1 MHMETTNF
9 NDQTNMNDKEM
20 NDDVMNVASE
30 TEPVFQAQ
38 LEEEIVE
45 EIPAGEP
52 EDISD
57 VIMQYP
63 VIDYTSLSREELI
76 EKFKQLL
83 GQGNITDKKN
93 EFEQI
98 RTHFYRKM
106 KQEIDEKKK
115 QLLKEGNEVAIE
127 NEPDKLEPV
136 FKELYEAYKEKRS
149 EIIAE
154 IEKQKQENYKKKLEI
169 IEKINELTTRP
180 ESLKTTMDEFRDLNE
195 QWKSIGVVPQHLVK
209 DLYNKYNLARDNFYN
224 WLNLNKEARDYDL
237 KKNLEAKIELC
248 EKAEQLILEQDVV
261 KALGQL
267 QILHER
273 WREIGPVYPD
283 KKEEIWQRF
292 KEATHKI
299 HKNHQEF
306 FQRKREEE
314 ENNLKAK
321 TILCEIAEEIAGRV
335 YIRYKEWE
343 EATKQMIDLQQR
355 WRTIGMVPRSENAAI
370 YKRFRAALD
379 QFFDAKKE
387 YYAQKAEEENRN
399 LQLKTDLCIRAEA
412 IKDSTDWKR
421 TTTELINLQKE
432 WKKIGP
438 VPKKDSDAIW
448 KRFRAA
454 CNEFFE
460 RKANHFNSI
469 ENLLHENL
477 SKKEELLSQLEQFE
491 FTDNPEEDLA
501 KLKHLQKQWFDI
513 GPVADNLQEEIQ
525 QRYKQAVQKI
535 YNNIKID
542 EKKRS
547 LLGFKLKIESLLNTP
562 NYQEKI
568 KFERNQ
574 LAKQLHKIEND
585 LKVLENNIGFFS
597 KSKNAEDLIKE
608 FARKIEEGR
617 KQADALKEQIQYI
630 DNLMKKQ

>member
-63 VIDYTSLSREELI
+63 VIDYASLSREELI

-335 YIRYKEWE
+335 YTRYKEWE